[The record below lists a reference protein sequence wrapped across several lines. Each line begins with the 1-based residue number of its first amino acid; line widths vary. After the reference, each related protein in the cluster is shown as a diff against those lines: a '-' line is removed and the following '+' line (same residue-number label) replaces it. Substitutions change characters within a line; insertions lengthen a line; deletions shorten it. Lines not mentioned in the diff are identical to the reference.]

1 MKYYLS
7 THQSFYKIMKTF
19 IIRQI
24 NNNEKVEFLFHN
36 LFFSSQIVYL
46 ILFSNQLAYYNYY
59 L

>member
-1 MKYYLS
+1 
-7 THQSFYKIMKTF
+7 MKTF

-24 NNNEKVEFLFHN
+24 NNKEKVEFLFHN

-46 ILFSNQLAYYNYY
+46 ILFSNQLAYYDYY